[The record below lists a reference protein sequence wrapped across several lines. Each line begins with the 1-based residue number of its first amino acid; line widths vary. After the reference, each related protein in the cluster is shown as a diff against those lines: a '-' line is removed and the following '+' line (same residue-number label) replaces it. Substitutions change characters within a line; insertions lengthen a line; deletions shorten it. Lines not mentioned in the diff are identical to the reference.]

1 MFNIILGIIICL
13 IFMNYSQEI
22 VQFLIHSGSID
33 SVISYLESLK
43 YQRWVI
49 FVENVNTHLKLYGDV
64 NMDIIKNGYLFV
76 ITVLKKSDL
85 WMLDSLV
92 RLRILNEW

>member
-1 MFNIILGIIICL
+1 MFNIILGIFLCL
-13 IFMNYSQEI
+13 IFMNYNQEI

-49 FVENVNTHLKLYGDV
+49 FVENVNTHLK
-64 NMDIIKNGYLFV
+64 MDIIKNGCLFV
-76 ITVLKKSDL
+76 TTVLKKSDL

>member
-43 YQRWVI
+43 Y
-49 FVENVNTHLKLYGDV
+49 NNNTL
-64 NMDIIKNGYLFV
+64 
-76 ITVLKKSDL
+76 
-85 WMLDSLV
+85 
-92 RLRILNEW
+92 LNKYDYK